1 MSSVI
6 KGVTSAIVYSPLVL
20 LCFTVVFI
28 IGYGIYHYKQ
38 ESTLPD
44 SYLRTIDIIKYILT
58 KLILVPLKWILQL
71 LWFIIPI
78 FPSKRVEFGYSK
90 WGCLG

>member
-44 SYLRTIDIIKYILT
+44 SGAKPPLTIET
-58 KLILVPLKWILQL
+58 
-71 LWFIIPI
+71 FA
-78 FPSKRVEFGYSK
+78 
-90 WGCLG
+90 